1 MANPNA
7 ENEKKAVA
15 PASKAGAKKRR
26 RRVRGVPGALVAVL
40 VVCSLFLGG
49 LFGYA
54 AANRTNTYRQQLDSA
69 NARIAELENTMT
81 MIGFSGQSDDADQW
95 VFDDSGIEDEFNDMT
110 GATPDNGDAFWG
122 DEGLQSGML
131 DLGDSE
137 PVVVAEFK
145 GGTVM
150 SNEVVEPY
158 NNALAMQVFSY
169 SDADDV
175 SGDVLSQVLGE
186 LVADKVLYQH
196 AEELGLTEL
205 SDEDKNE
212 IQLTAQE
219 TYDQQREFY
228 RTSVDT
234 SGMTQEE
241 ADAAVEAYMKD
252 EVGITLEGLVE
263 ENTKDYWI
271 QKLFAKVCENV
282 TVTDEALQAAYDSL
296 LASQK
301 ELFESSSEEYEYAA
315 LVGDPIAYNL
325 PGYRRVRHILLAFD
339 STETESQ
346 ATDLTEQIALLDP
359 EKDAEQIAALQ
370 AQLDAL
376 YTDLDAKAQEIL
388 DQLAAGTSFDDLL
401 EQYGQDEAMMFEPTK
416 TTGYY
421 ISNSSTQWASEFVEG
436 CMMLEEPG
444 QVSTPIHTVSGVHL
458 IQYVADVPAGEVPLS
473 EIQDA
478 LSEQVLE
485 DLQEAAYNDQIAQW
499 IADADAKY
507 YPERLQ

>member
-26 RRVRGVPGALVAVL
+26 RRVRGVPAALTAGL

-49 LFGYA
+49 LFGFA

-205 SDEDKNE
+205 SEEDRNE

-325 PGYRRVRHILLAFD
+325 PGYRRVRHILLSFD
-339 STETESQ
+339 SADTESK

-359 EKDAEQIAALQ
+359 EKDAEQIASLQ

-388 DQLAAGTSFDDLL
+388 DQLAAGASFDDLL

-485 DLQEAAYNDQIAQW
+485 DLQEAAYNEQIAQW

>member
-26 RRVRGVPGALVAVL
+26 RRVRGVPAALVAVL

-54 AANRTNTYRQQLDSA
+54 AANRTNTYREQLDSA

-282 TVTDEALQAAYDSL
+282 TVTDDGAAGGLRQPAGQPEGAVREL
-296 LASQK
+296 LR
-301 ELFESSSEEYEYAA
+301 
-315 LVGDPIAYNL
+315 GI
-325 PGYRRVRHILLAFD
+325 RVRRAGGRPHR
-339 STETESQ
+339 
-346 ATDLTEQIALLDP
+346 
-359 EKDAEQIAALQ
+359 LQ
-370 AQLDAL
+370 
-376 YTDLDAKAQEIL
+376 
-388 DQLAAGTSFDDLL
+388 
-401 EQYGQDEAMMFEPTK
+401 
-416 TTGYY
+416 
-421 ISNSSTQWASEFVEG
+421 
-436 CMMLEEPG
+436 
-444 QVSTPIHTVSGVHL
+444 
-458 IQYVADVPAGEVPLS
+458 PAGLS
-473 EIQDA
+473 PRA
-478 LSEQVLE
+478 P
-485 DLQEAAYNDQIAQW
+485 
-499 IADADAKY
+499 
-507 YPERLQ
+507 YPAGL